1 MALTRVQSTYKG
13 SRPLGGKQMTV
24 IDERLRL
31 AAIGDM
37 RAFEELY
44 QHYHRRVFSLCLR
57 MTGNGSE
64 AEDLTRCFRSP
75 FRNLKTFRG
84 EASFYDLH
92 RLTMN
97 HAQRVRMDQGLLKS
111 FDNTW
116 ESPPSS
122 GIAL

>member
-1 MALTRVQSTYKG
+1 
-13 SRPLGGKQMTV
+13 
-24 IDERLRL
+24 
-31 AAIGDM
+31 
-37 RAFEELY
+37 
-44 QHYHRRVFSLCLR
+44 

-92 RLTMN
+92 WLTMN